1 MTIEERASKWLSK
14 PFDENTQKE
23 VKKLKEDPKKLEDAF
38 YTSLKFGTGGM
49 RGIMGVGTNRI
60 NKYTLGK
67 STQGLSNFLLKKYP
81 DEQIKTVV
89 AYDSR
94 NNSKYFA
101 EIVASIFTSNEI
113 LCYLFSDIR
122 PTPELSFAVR
132 YLKTHCGIVLTA
144 SHNPPNYNGYKVYGK
159 DGGQLVPPD
168 DKLIMN
174 EIDNTSF
181 DQIKFEGN
189 KNLLHYIDKK
199 IDSEYY
205 NTILSEAL
213 MHNLDRSNL
222 KIVFTPLHGTSITAI
237 PQVFDLAG
245 YKKRFIVKEQ
255 EKPDGNFPTVKSPN
269 PEDKLALKM
278 AVSLASEKNADIV
291 IGTDPDSDRLGI
303 VIRDLDNDWYY
314 LNGNQIMVIFTEYL
328 LCKLKKNN
336 QLSSNNFIAST
347 IVSSPMISKLANEY
361 GVKFK
366 NCLTG
371 LELCSVFN
379 ASNASFTW

>member
-1 MTIEERASKWLSK
+1 M
-14 PFDENTQKE
+14 PC
-23 VKKLKEDPKKLEDAF
+23 
-38 YTSLKFGTGGM
+38 
-49 RGIMGVGTNRI
+49 
-60 NKYTLGK
+60 
-67 STQGLSNFLLKKYP
+67 
-81 DEQIKTVV
+81 
-89 AYDSR
+89 
-94 NNSKYFA
+94 
-101 EIVASIFTSNEI
+101 FTSNDI

-205 NTILSEAL
+205 NTVLNEAL

-237 PQVFDLAG
+237 PKVLDLAG

-278 AVSLASEKNADIV
+278 AVSLANKKNADMKI
-291 IGTDPDSDRLGI
+291 IGSATKGLLKTLKIRLL
-303 VIRDLDNDWYY
+303 V
-314 LNGNQIMVIFTEYL
+314 
-328 LCKLKKNN
+328 
-336 QLSSNNFIAST
+336 ST
-347 IVSSPMISKLANEY
+347 PN
-361 GVKFK
+361 
-366 NCLTG
+366 
-371 LELCSVFN
+371 
-379 ASNASFTW
+379 